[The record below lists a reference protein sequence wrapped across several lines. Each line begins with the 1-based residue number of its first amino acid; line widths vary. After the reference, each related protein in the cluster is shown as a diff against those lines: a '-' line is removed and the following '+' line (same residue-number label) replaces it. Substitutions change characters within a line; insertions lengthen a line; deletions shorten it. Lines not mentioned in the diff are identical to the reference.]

1 MAKIGIALGS
11 GSAKGWAYIG
21 VLQGLAEL
29 GIKPEVVA
37 GSSIGAFVGA
47 AYACDKLTPLT
58 DWVNGFSQWDLMT
71 MMDISLRKGGLLS
84 GDKVFEQARAMIGDC
99 KIEELKYPFI
109 AVATDLYSSI
119 EGWLQRG
126 DLQDAV
132 RASCSIPG
140 LMAPKLIGDNYYI
153 DGAVVNPIPVN
164 VCRHLGADLVIAV
177 DLNGYPDSNNF
188 ESSDAPEQTSH
199 DQSLSVKAQE
209 HEDKP
214 LNLKG
219 LITHSKQYFTDLSER
234 LMPSSKMQLNMFAVM
249 SSALDILENRQKKSR
264 LAGEPP
270 DILILPKVSH
280 IGSMDF
286 NRAPEAIQA
295 GYDAVMKIR
304 HVIEAEL
311 K

>member
-1 MAKIGIALGS
+1 MVKIGIALGS
-11 GSAKGWAYIG
+11 GSAKGWAHIG

-84 GDKVFEQARAMIGDC
+84 GDKVFEQARTMIGDC

-109 AVATDLYSSI
+109 AVATDLYSGK
-119 EGWLQRG
+119 EVWLRRG

-140 LMAPKLIGDNYYI
+140 LMAPKRIGDNYYI

-177 DLNGYPDSNNF
+177 DLNGYPENNLDSNDTS
-188 ESSDAPEQTSH
+188 ERASD
-199 DQSLSVKAQE
+199 DGSLPNKADAST
-209 HEDKP
+209 DKP

-219 LITHSKQYFTDLSER
+219 LITQSKQYFTDLSER
-234 LMPSSKMQLNMFAVM
+234 LMPSSTMQLNMFAVM
-249 SSALDILENRQKKSR
+249 SSALEILENRQKKSR

-304 HVIEAEL
+304 HVIEAEF